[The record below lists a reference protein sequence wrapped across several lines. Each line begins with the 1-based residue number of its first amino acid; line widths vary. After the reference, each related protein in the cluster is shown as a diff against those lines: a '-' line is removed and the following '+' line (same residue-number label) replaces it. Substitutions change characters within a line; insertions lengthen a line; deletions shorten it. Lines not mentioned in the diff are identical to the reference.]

1 MEKIN
6 KEVKDDD
13 PRPCSF
19 FWDEED
25 KTLSLRFYDKDN
37 VYAIAD
43 YTLSKEDTAD
53 LYKFLRNNYAVSLRN
68 NLGKDDSV
76 SDNKNHK

>member
-6 KEVKDDD
+6 KEVKDD

-19 FWDEED
+19 FWNEED
-25 KTLSLRFYDKDN
+25 KTLSLRFYDKDD

-43 YTLSKEDTAD
+43 YTLSKKDTAD
-53 LYKFLRNNYAVSLRN
+53 LYKFLRDNYAVSLRN